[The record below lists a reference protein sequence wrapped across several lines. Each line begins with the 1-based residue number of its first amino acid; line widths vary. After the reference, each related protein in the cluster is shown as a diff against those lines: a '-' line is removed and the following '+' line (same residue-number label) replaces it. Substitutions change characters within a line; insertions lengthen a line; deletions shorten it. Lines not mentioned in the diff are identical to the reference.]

1 MPFVG
6 RGNVVFLGDVE
17 EELGEFGVVFA
28 VAVVVVE
35 VGEGFDVV
43 VPGLRG
49 RGTSICGNG

>member
-1 MPFVG
+1 M
-6 RGNVVFLGDVE
+6 FLGDVE

-35 VGEGFDVV
+35 VGERFDVV

-49 RGTSICGNG
+49 GYQYLRPRLM